1 MAMGRSSSVGPRWP
15 SASSSRAARV
25 QAVHAV
31 PSAPNAECHGTE
43 GGHMVTCFWI
53 LTLLGSLIGGLI
65 VFGTL
70 VSAEGAP
77 QEAAGAALGLSF
89 AIIP

>member
-1 MAMGRSSSVGPRWP
+1 MKRGCPASFITNALGWGHLPFTALSPLRTERSHGDF
-15 SASSSRAARV
+15 
-25 QAVHAV
+25 
-31 PSAPNAECHGTE
+31 GTE

-70 VSAEGAP
+70 VSAKGAP